1 MSLNPEMVRSARR
14 LPEIS
19 WERRPRDGKNGGAD
33 RSPLDKLALI
43 GCKAV
48 QQPGAAG
55 AYQII
60 LAAASGSMSG
70 VP

>member
-1 MSLNPEMVRSARR
+1 MSPNPEIVRSARR
-14 LPEIS
+14 LRGIS
-19 WERRPRDGKNGGAD
+19 WERRPRDGNYGGAG
-33 RSPLDKLALI
+33 RSPPDKLALI
-43 GCKAV
+43 GGKAV

-55 AYQII
+55 AYQTF

>member
-1 MSLNPEMVRSARR
+1 MSLNPEIVRSARR
-14 LPEIS
+14 LRGIS

-33 RSPLDKLALI
+33 RSPPDKLALI
-43 GCKAV
+43 GGKAV

-55 AYQII
+55 AYQTF

>member
-1 MSLNPEMVRSARR
+1 MTLNPQMVRSARR
-14 LPEIS
+14 LRGIS
-19 WERRPRDGKNGGAD
+19 WERRPRDGKNGDAD
-33 RSPLDKLALI
+33 RSPPDKLVLI
-43 GCKAV
+43 GGKAV

-55 AYQII
+55 AYQTF